1 MRIHCLRI
9 VNFIV
14 KSLSR
19 RNYLNSQAILVTGPD
34 FSYNQSVTPKNKSF
48 LQCFLRFFRIYF
60 YHYILYLDF
69 VKMYFICFTLNFS
82 WKKIDSSFKQLHQSD
97 LSTIILRLRNHVK
110 LFVTNWY
117 GFTVV
122 SFVNTLNTILWIIYS
137 ILDIFEVW
145 ISNSFF
151 YRKVSK

>member
-1 MRIHCLRI
+1 MKLTISPHLTEQASPIKSRQDLSVNGNGVIRISYQSRQILTVLLMRIHSLRI

-69 VKMYFICFTLNFS
+69 VKMYFICFTLIFS
-82 WKKIDSSFKQLHQSD
+82 
-97 LSTIILRLRNHVK
+97 
-110 LFVTNWY
+110 
-117 GFTVV
+117 
-122 SFVNTLNTILWIIYS
+122 
-137 ILDIFEVW
+137 
-145 ISNSFF
+145 
-151 YRKVSK
+151 

>member
-1 MRIHCLRI
+1 MKLTISPHLTEQASPIKSRQDLSVNGNGVIRISYQSRQILTVLLMRIHSLRI

-48 LQCFLRFFRIYF
+48 LQCFLRFFRISL

-69 VKMYFICFTLNFS
+69 VKMYLYMFYS
-82 WKKIDSSFKQLHQSD
+82 
-97 LSTIILRLRNHVK
+97 
-110 LFVTNWY
+110 LF
-117 GFTVV
+117 F
-122 SFVNTLNTILWIIYS
+122 L
-137 ILDIFEVW
+137 
-145 ISNSFF
+145 
-151 YRKVSK
+151 